1 VLDGFLV
8 LFKFVGEMKKKERK
22 EKKKQIPIGKNNET

>member
-22 EKKKQIPIGKNNET
+22 EQNPNWKK